1 MDTAGGGEQ
10 SSHSSCPGFQEGGWC
25 MEKQPVSS
33 GVDIAGRKFGLYI
46 SKLELIK
53 KQVGLQ
59 YQISPT
65 RPGARAEHSRWGWV
79 LLALINWKRTH
90 LAVPPGSDTHLRLYF
105 QRSGAGSI
113 DPDVQI
119 HTHC

>member
-1 MDTAGGGEQ
+1 
-10 SSHSSCPGFQEGGWC
+10 

-33 GVDIAGRKFGLYI
+33 GEDVAGRKFGLNI

-65 RPGARAEHSRWGWV
+65 ALLLAREQATCPGARAEHSHWGWV
-79 LLALINWKRTH
+79 LLALVNWKCTH
-90 LAVPPGSDTHLRLYF
+90 LAVPPDADTRLRLYF